1 MRVSFAMP
9 RLKTGPST
17 HITPFHAHIW
27 HQYSKQYSTHSA
39 LNPLTWRI
47 LICFTIVLFPDSPA
61 PRKAKTAAWI
71 HAKSVRY
78 FRYHGVCSSY
88 AQSDMPDWAVKHGAF
103 ENTASYGSRVSGITP
118 QDSAYPT
125 TTVDVWL
132 YKPVSLFATVSLF
145 SCWPLAVL
153 SRRCAGLRFYCS
165 PNTPS
170 SSLEAN
176 LRAALMNDQS
186 NSDSKEKI
194 IHNRQKKIKKKGRRE
209 GFCFSSLLQRLKQP
223 GRHSGDGI
231 DEIDHISIG
240 KVGYELAS
248 GSGGLCEP
256 LPGALLFSRPLCI
269 FLCDILCLYLCCSL

>member
-1 MRVSFAMP
+1 M
-9 RLKTGPST
+9 
-17 HITPFHAHIW
+17 
-27 HQYSKQYSTHSA
+27 
-39 LNPLTWRI
+39 
-47 LICFTIVLFPDSPA
+47 
-61 PRKAKTAAWI
+61 
-71 HAKSVRY
+71 
-78 FRYHGVCSSY
+78 
-88 AQSDMPDWAVKHGAF
+88 SD
-103 ENTASYGSRVSGITP
+103 ITP
-118 QDSAYPT
+118 QVSSYPT

-170 SSLEAN
+170 YSLEAN

-186 NSDSKEKI
+186 NSDSNERKLSTI
-194 IHNRQKKIKKKGRRE
+194 DRKKKRKKKVGRRE
-209 GFCFSSLLQRLKQP
+209 RFCFSSLLQRLKQP

-256 LPGALLFSRPLCI
+256 LPGALPFSSVLSPSLYFFYVKFSACLSAVVCNSALPL
-269 FLCDILCLYLCCSL
+269 SVTPGNGG